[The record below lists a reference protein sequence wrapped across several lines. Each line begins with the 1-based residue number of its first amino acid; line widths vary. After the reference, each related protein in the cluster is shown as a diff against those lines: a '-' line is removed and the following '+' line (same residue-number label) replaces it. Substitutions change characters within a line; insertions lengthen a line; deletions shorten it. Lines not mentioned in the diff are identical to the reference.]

1 MSVDLIVKEELDKD
15 GNVIAT
21 KYQEV
26 EVSIT
31 DVHAPP
37 ATDNPIIDV
46 ISANAFRGI
55 VGEPVPDENGK
66 TPTFEEKAQAW
77 LKSMEWVVGML

>member
-1 MSVDLIVKEELDKD
+1 MIDLIVKEELDKD

-31 DVHAPP
+31 SVHALP
-37 ATDNPIIDV
+37 AIDNPVVNV
-46 ISANAFRGI
+46 ISANAFRDI
-55 VGEPVPDENGK
+55 VGEPVPDETGQAQ
-66 TPTFEEKAQAW
+66 TFEEKAKSW
-77 LKSMEWVVGML
+77 LESMNWIIGMF

>member
-1 MSVDLIVKEELDKD
+1 MIDLIVKEELDKE

-31 DVHAPP
+31 DVHVLPVSE
-37 ATDNPIIDV
+37 NPIHNLV
-46 ISANAFRGI
+46 SANAFRDI
-55 VGEPVPDENGK
+55 VGEPVPDETGK
-66 TPTFEEKAQAW
+66 IPTFEEKAKDW
-77 LKSMEWVVGML
+77 LDSMKWIVGML

>member
-1 MSVDLIVKEELDKD
+1 MIDYIVKEELDKD

-31 DVHAPP
+31 DMHSLPDAE
-37 ATDNPIIDV
+37 NPIYNV
-46 ISANAFRGI
+46 ISANTFRGI
-55 VGEPVPDENGK
+55 VCEPVPDETGK
-66 TPTFEEKAQAW
+66 IPTFEEKARGW
-77 LKSMEWVVGML
+77 LESMKWVLGIF

>member
-1 MSVDLIVKEELDKD
+1 MIDLIVKEELDKD

-31 DVHAPP
+31 DVHVLP
-37 ATDNPIIDV
+37 ASENPIHNLV
-46 ISANAFRGI
+46 SANTFRGI
-55 VGEPVPDENGK
+55 VGEPVPDETGK
-66 TPTFEEKAQAW
+66 TPTFEEKAKAW
-77 LKSMEWVVGML
+77 IESMKWVVGML